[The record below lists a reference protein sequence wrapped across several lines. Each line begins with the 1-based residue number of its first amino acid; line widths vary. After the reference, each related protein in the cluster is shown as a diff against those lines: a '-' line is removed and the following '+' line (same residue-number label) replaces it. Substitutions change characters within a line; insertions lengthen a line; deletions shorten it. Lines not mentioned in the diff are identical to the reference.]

1 MNGNLQLLEKRRT
14 PDDDDDEDED
24 CRCYAYYMSHYLLIS
39 KAFSVKYHSK
49 VVNSEMIVI
58 VFFLH
63 FGGNVFC
70 TLLLNALQAFDS
82 LLTILK
88 SGTGLY
94 LTSGLLLSAV
104 YKMGNKRKM
113 LTFPYY
119 FLSFIDDVNSCT
131 I

>member
-1 MNGNLQLLEKRRT
+1 
-14 PDDDDDEDED
+14 
-24 CRCYAYYMSHYLLIS
+24 
-39 KAFSVKYHSK
+39 
-49 VVNSEMIVI
+49 MIVI